1 MNFKEL
7 SERCILDIKEMNK
20 TDEAVYY
27 FRPDTFLLDEPEK
40 QRYFR

>member
-7 SERCILDIKEMNK
+7 SERCILDIKEINK
-20 TDEAVYY
+20 TDETVYY

-40 QRYFR
+40 